1 MANHHPTAITTAI
14 TNVRAAAA
22 ERKRLDD
29 GAQKTIFTSG
39 SVLGA
44 IAMSSCCI
52 LPLALFSIGVT
63 GAWIGNLTALYPY
76 KMYFFIATAAFLGG
90 GFYKVYSKPKQ
101 VECPEESYCAS
112 PVSDRANKI
121 VLWSAT
127 TLTLAAL
134 AFPYAAPLL
143 FET

>member
-1 MANHHPTAITTAI
+1 MANRDPTAVTS
-14 TNVRAAAA
+14 VRAAAV

-29 GAQKTIFTSG
+29 GAQKAIFASG

-76 KMYFFIATAAFLGG
+76 KIYFFIATAAFLGA
-90 GFYKVYSKPKQ
+90 GFYKVYRKTRP
-101 VECPEESYCAS
+101 VECPDESYCAS
-112 PVSDRANKI
+112 PVSDRVNKI

-127 TLTLAAL
+127 VLVLAAF
-134 AFPYAAPLL
+134 AFPYAVPLF